1 MKQLFFASAL
11 MAALVVSCGNPSN
24 TGDDQSGTLPLFE
37 ITNNPE
43 HAQNIT
49 LRLVERMDGDSIIT
63 YVARGL
69 YGADTVGFNVE
80 MSHQIAAGIN
90 SDGSVNEDAGFT
102 TGTITFVRSGPES
115 DRFATALA
123 ALWNISD
130 VSVMTAEP
138 IIPLVFSSNRID
150 IDYDQSFTYSF
161 KLFFAPDAPVPG
173 EVFFTFDTYK
183 KTINFQEK
191 GEQYR
196 SQIVHSF
203 GQ

>member
-1 MKQLFFASAL
+1 MKQLFFSSAL
-11 MAALVVSCGNPSN
+11 MAVLAVSCGNPSN
-24 TGDDQSGTLPLFE
+24 TGSDQSDTMPLFE

-43 HAQNIT
+43 NAQNIT
-49 LRLVERMDGDSIIT
+49 LRLVERVDNDSTIT

-69 YGADTVGFNVE
+69 YETDTVGFNVE
-80 MSHQIAAGIN
+80 MSRQIAAGIN

-115 DRFATALA
+115 DRFATVLA
-123 ALWNISD
+123 ALWNIND
-130 VSVMTAEP
+130 VSGMKAEP
-138 IIPLVFSSNRID
+138 VTPLVFSSNRID
-150 IDYDQSFTYSF
+150 VDYDQSFTYSF

-173 EVFFTFDTYK
+173 EVFFTFDTFK

-196 SQIVHSF
+196 SQIAHSF